1 MSLAGP
7 IASTPR
13 DRNISLPT
21 LDCQVTPFARD
32 LEKYKHAQENNGFET
47 HVQEANVSVS
57 LANLKEAVKSLTQEH
72 RQHIIDELLV
82 LNRDEKATEQASA
95 IEGQTLNNAST
106 NLEKAVEDIDDL
118 FESQS
123 NERLVHSQ
131 EESVTVTEVSQV
143 FSPPVDDIKS
153 GSEADKVHVFYADE
167 ICKILSDT
175 NIPFFKYYK
184 PNETTQDSK
193 ASGLVLQDNLEKL
206 GTIHGTFISLKT
218 QIDSFHSY
226 KEDFAKQLAS
236 LTQEKETLLNEYNSM
251 EHQLAVY
258 IRDKHH
264 FENET
269 IRLNEENKSVC
280 ESLKAS
286 QTETDRLGDE
296 IKVLNE
302 LVTKKESEASELSK
316 ELEIIKQQLGDI
328 ETENAR
334 LAEKMDPLQEQLYVK
349 DSENDELAD
358 DVKRLKEI
366 IQDQEIASAKITKE
380 ISSLH
385 EQLNGKEI
393 ENFELAREIQ
403 SLKKKV
409 EVKENETVQLAD
421 KLESS
426 TELLGVKETENAQLA
441 EKIQSLNVDL
451 SDQEA
456 YSAKLSEEIIVLKD
470 TKDNKETK
478 VALIE
483 EKLELLNEQLS
494 KKEAEHEKLTEEIR
508 TLNETLEAK
517 EDENLKLAE
526 TLGALNEDLGTKN
539 TEVSQLAENLTTL
552 NHQLAIREAENTKL
566 ANEVKEL
573 SELLTIKES
582 DLMGNSIK
590 LESLIAELDATRES
604 FAELSANFENQKLL
618 LEKLNLE
625 KSELSTKNEDL
636 NATCLALENCR
647 NNAETTA
654 LELKNNLR
662 AKTSDL
668 TTLNEQYSKMVNKL
682 DDSLVLVDRFQNEV
696 QVLNGKICAMEQQM
710 VKSEQIDN
718 FAQTESDIGETSRVK
733 LDNFKVI
740 MHDGIEEQ
748 LVRLLVQ
755 NAISDA
761 VLDQKADQIRK
772 LLKNFQEIQQNSHVD
787 FENLSSEFK
796 ISKAK
801 IDSLEAEKKGLESNL
816 ESFKVDVENSV
827 ATIANK
833 DSEINDLKQRL
844 TTVESLK
851 DEFQKNNDFLV
862 DDNNELKAKI
872 DELENEKS
880 TLNEMTNLY
889 RSEILGLQ
897 TDLTETKES
906 EKTLNEKV
914 IALTSEAENLKE
926 VKVALQVKCK
936 RYEDQIEEF
945 SDKIAKLTEEN
956 LSDSEII
963 ENIKF
968 ENKTLS
974 EELDLK
980 IQNFLALEKLKEFS
994 EAENFE
1000 LKEKIESL
1008 HTENVKQKEAI
1019 TSLEVEISNLK
1030 NVIEIARSEKETLE
1044 AQITDLEKSVA
1055 IKEEENQILCADCE
1069 KLKKTLTD
1077 LNCEKERCIEQQNA
1091 MRNDFEEQ
1099 KAHLITKI
1107 DELESEKLEKVDQ
1120 IDARLKVA
1128 NNEVSALKESHSA
1141 SEEKIKELEQE
1152 KLKRDKV
1159 ISLFEEEKITD
1170 QLKIVNL
1177 ESENDN
1183 LKQEIKGMEH
1193 KLGQKEHKSR
1203 QLEESLEL
1211 IQLMK
1216 CEKAMVDEK
1225 ILSYQNDID
1234 ILTNENHEMNVSF
1247 KIFKENIQSLEVKC
1261 EGILEKVK
1269 PDFESDCLNDSD
1281 TSEDINFPNIYK
1293 LIESFPE
1300 VLESKCSEIG
1310 VLKDE
1315 IKRLTEINDSLVL
1328 ESLENEGV
1336 TQSSN
1341 TAGLKPILEDNVLN
1355 LNLTDLDQES
1365 PTRNCA
1371 VDNQKTYSRF
1381 PNEEESRSDSSKS
1394 AVNSDDLDEDAIDR
1408 KDVHVERVDV
1418 AAVVSTKN
1426 YVTESPIFCSSE
1438 TSNFLLAATGNENFE
1453 TVENEN
1459 CESVERADGRQEM
1472 KPKTGVFSIIDPNV
1486 AEGMTSFST
1495 PFVDEVL
1502 KASPRKR
1509 LCGNEACNREV
1520 LKLMTKFD
1528 EQMANQSAICE
1539 RRAREITELN
1549 ELVNLLQKDLNQTR
1563 KQK

>member
-47 HVQEANVSVS
+47 HVQETNVSVS

-123 NERLVHSQ
+123 TESLVHSQ

-143 FSPPVDDIKS
+143 FNAPVDDIKS

-385 EQLNGKEI
+385 ERLNGKEI

-426 TELLGVKETENAQLA
+426 TELLGVKETENAQLV

-508 TLNETLEAK
+508 TLNETQEAK

-526 TLGALNEDLGTKN
+526 TLGAINEDLGTKN

-582 DLMGNSIK
+582 DLMGNSTK
-590 LESLIAELDATRES
+590 LQSLIAEFDATRES

-654 LELKNNLR
+654 LELKNSLH
-662 AKTSDL
+662 AKTLDL
-668 TTLNEQYSKMVNKL
+668 TTLNDQYSKMVNKL

-696 QVLNGKICAMEQQM
+696 KVLNGKIRAMEQQM

-718 FAQTESDIGETSRVK
+718 FAQTESDIGETSRGK

-772 LLKNFQEIQQNSHVD
+772 LLKNFQEIQESSHVD
-787 FENLSSEFK
+787 FEKLSSELK
-796 ISKAK
+796 ISEAK

-906 EKTLNEKV
+906 EKALNEKV

-945 SDKIAKLTEEN
+945 SDEIAKLTQKN

-980 IQNFLALEKLKEFS
+980 IQNFLALEKLKEIS

-1008 HTENVKQKEAI
+1008 YTENVKQKEAI

-1077 LNCEKERCIEQQNA
+1077 LNCEKERYSEQQNA

-1099 KAHLITKI
+1099 KAHLLTKI
-1107 DELESEKLEKVDQ
+1107 EELDSENFEKRDQ
-1120 IDARLKVA
+1120 IDAHLKGA

-1159 ISLFEEEKITD
+1159 ITLFEEEKITD

-1193 KLGQKEHKSR
+1193 DIGQKEHKSR

-1418 AAVVSTKN
+1418 AADVSTKN

-1539 RRAREITELN
+1539 RRAREIAELN

>member
-13 DRNISLPT
+13 DRNISLPK
-21 LDCQVTPFARD
+21 LDCHITPFARD

-47 HVQEANVSVS
+47 HVQETNVSVS

-95 IEGQTLNNAST
+95 IEGQTLKNSST
-106 NLEKAVEDIDDL
+106 NLEKAVEDIADL

-123 NERLVHSQ
+123 TESLVHSQ

-143 FSPPVDDIKS
+143 FSAPVDDIKS
-153 GSEADKVHVFYADE
+153 GSEADKVHVFYSDE
-167 ICKILSDT
+167 ICKILLDT

-193 ASGLVLQDNLEKL
+193 ASGLALQDNLEKL

-218 QIDSFHSY
+218 QIDSFQSY

-236 LTQEKETLLNEYNSM
+236 LTQEKESLLNEYNSM

-334 LAEKMDPLQEQLYVK
+334 LAEKIDPLQEQVDVK

-366 IQDQEIASAKITKE
+366 VQDQEIASAKITE
-380 ISSLH
+380 EVSSLH
-385 EQLNGKEI
+385 ERLNGKEI
-393 ENFELAREIQ
+393 ENIELAGEIK
-403 SLKKKV
+403 SLKEKV

-426 TELLGVKETENAQLA
+426 TEQLGVKETENAQLA
-441 EKIQSLNVDL
+441 EKIQSLNDEL
-451 SDQEA
+451 SGQKA
-456 YSAKLSEEIIVLKD
+456 YLAKLSEEIIVLKD
-470 TKDNKETK
+470 TKETK

-494 KKEAEHEKLTEEIR
+494 KKEAEHEKLTEKIR
-508 TLNETLEAK
+508 TLNETQEAK

-526 TLGALNEDLGTKN
+526 KLGALNEDLGTKN

-573 SELLTIKES
+573 SKLLTIKES
-582 DLMGNSIK
+582 DLMGNSTK
-590 LESLIAELDATRES
+590 LESLIAEFDATRES
-604 FAELSANFENQKLL
+604 FADLSANFENQKLL

-625 KSELSTKNEDL
+625 KGDLSTKNEDL

-654 LELKNNLR
+654 LELKNSLH

-668 TTLNEQYSKMVNKL
+668 TALNDQYSKMVNKL
-682 DDSLVLVDRFQNEV
+682 DESLVLVDHFQNEV
-696 QVLNGKICAMEQQM
+696 QVLNGKIRAMEQQM

-718 FAQTESDIGETSRVK
+718 FAQTESDIGETSRGK
-733 LDNFKVI
+733 LDNLKVI

-772 LLKNFQEIQQNSHVD
+772 LLRNFQEIQENSHVD
-787 FENLSSEFK
+787 FEKLNAELTLTE
-796 ISKAK
+796 AK
-801 IDSLEAEKKGLESNL
+801 IDSLEAEKKCLESNL
-816 ESFKVDVENSV
+816 ERFKVDVENSV

-833 DSEINDLKQRL
+833 DSEINDLMQRL
-844 TTVESLK
+844 RTVESLK

-889 RSEILGLQ
+889 RSETLGLQ

-914 IALTSEAENLKE
+914 IALTSEAENLEE

-945 SDKIAKLTEEN
+945 SDEIAKLTQKN

-963 ENIKF
+963 ENIEF

-1008 HTENVKQKEAI
+1008 YTENVKQKEAI
-1019 TSLEVEISNLK
+1019 TSLEVKISNLK
-1030 NVIEIARSEKETLE
+1030 NIIEIARSEKETLE

-1128 NNEVSALKESHSA
+1128 NYEVSDLKESHSA
-1141 SEEKIKELEQE
+1141 SKEKIKELEQE

-1225 ILSYQNDID
+1225 MLSYQNDID

-1300 VLESKCSEIG
+1300 VLGSKCSEIG

-1365 PTRNCA
+1365 ITRNCA

-1418 AAVVSTKN
+1418 AADVSTKN

-1459 CESVERADGRQEM
+1459 CESVERADGRKEM
-1472 KPKTGVFSIIDPNV
+1472 KPKTGVFSVIDPNV

-1549 ELVNLLQKDLNQTR
+1549 ELVNLLQKDLNQIR